1 MKIKPSDMI
10 NEYFVSWDEDA
21 GSNYKK
27 LILKNKHIHREK
39 NMYTDILIDAR
50 ICIITYTCMHIL
62 THT

>member
-1 MKIKPSDMI
+1 MKVKSSDMI

-39 NMYTDILIDAR
+39 NMYPK
-50 ICIITYTCMHIL
+50 TYL
-62 THT
+62 